1 MKVQK
6 SRYIWCAALSM
17 LVLDV
22 CAQGTV
28 QLNSAQKLHHTKLL
42 SLETSL
48 HTSKTGSRHRL
59 KVYSKPGNDVPSF
72 IDFEKPAQLPS
83 SPNIASEEE
92 IEEASKAVVKELE
105 AELHIENPHSEL
117 KLSSV
122 QRGKRTTHA
131 SFDQYYKGIPIYGSE
146 LKLHFNE
153 KGELTRV
160 NGNTVSTPTD
170 LSLVPQLSSYKT
182 IEKVEQHFGQTRG
195 QHSDQI
201 GYFTP
206 SASLV
211 IFNNNGLQELCWK
224 VNYFEDLTHHWE
236 LIVSASSG
244 QILLESN
251 RVCSGHP
258 LKSEEAF
265 EWNNA
270 KSRQTPTSVHTYY
283 SDFHNEYIL
292 FNGSQPEVSAT
303 ALEDGDY
310 RGGVV
315 IFNAD
320 RGYQSSVNEPWFRSS
335 NNIWGAPN
343 NTSKAPT
350 PMETALA
357 CQNHLSAVFDYYSPS
372 ASNPNQKWIGNYRG
386 LDGNNTTTIK
396 AWVNVGQSYE
406 NAFWTPGHGDDGG
419 MMVFGS
425 GGKHTHAL
433 CASRDIVAHEYTH
446 GVIEHLVPGISNAG
460 ETGSINEALADI
472 MALTIS
478 QHRGASNRLW
488 KFGQDV
494 VNLAD
499 GKYANGCWR
508 NIAEPHGTFK
518 YGDEGYHYNHV
529 DEILPEDHPNYNEDL
544 ELYRRSTIISHAFYQ
559 LVENSLE
566 QGDQLDMHRMAAMFF
581 NAMRHYFPKN
591 GDFVDFAR
599 GVKYAFM
606 DEFPHETHY
615 AIKAF
620 EKVGIFLPE
629 EDFSNFN
636 IPAVDGESFLLA
648 NRITTDPGIS
658 AYDPSTL
665 NEDRN
670 ILHSISVPKDAVSVT
685 DNGRLGFY
693 VDQNGQVNR
702 LSFNTDSLGDIHAER
717 SASILDKE
725 WQKWKWTSVA
735 VSPRGKRLALAKEN
749 DSKVHIYDIETG
761 RKISFQLSSFYSLS
775 NGGEADAPAQPVK
788 VGNITWNFGGDQ
800 IMFDCASVPLGAEIT
815 EENYHWNIARMTV
828 WDTVKNQVNSQ
839 AQIDAPIYGSL
850 LPHLHLRNPKY
861 AKNSPGIIVWD
872 EYDSK
877 KKRNIIFAY
886 NQGVARDGIRPLD
899 TTPILAHPCYSY
911 NDKQLV
917 YTTLNLRGDTI
928 LQRLT
933 LNQDK
938 TSSNGKK
945 VPLVVNRKYAVWI
958 TVGTRRI
965 TKALSQESANMFDN
979 FNPIPFEDE
988 ENNSAENSI
997 FGEAY
1002 IFDLNGKV
1010 VYTQPL
1016 KTPEDV
1022 YNVDMSTLNSGI
1034 YILKIRGENAQ
1045 YTKKIIKQ

>member
-6 SRYIWCAALSM
+6 TRFIWCAAISI

-22 CAQGTV
+22 CAQETV
-28 QLNSAQKLHHTKLL
+28 RVNSSAKTHQSKHL
-42 SLETSL
+42 SLKTSF
-48 HTSKTGSRHRL
+48 HAEQDGSRHRL
-59 KVYSKPGNDVPSF
+59 KVYSKPGNDVPAF

-83 SPNIASEEE
+83 KPNMESEEQVVN
-92 IEEASKAVVKELE
+92 ASKAIVKGLE
-105 AELHIENPHSEL
+105 AELHINNPTAEL
-117 KLSSV
+117 KLSSI
-122 QRGKRTTHA
+122 QRGQRSTHA

-146 LKLHFNE
+146 LKVHFNQ

-160 NGNTVSTPTD
+160 NGNTISTPSD
-170 LSLVPQLSSYKT
+170 LNLIPQFTSNE
-182 IEKVEQHFGQTRG
+182 IIQKVEHRFGQSHG
-195 QHSDQI
+195 ENSDQF
-201 GYFTP
+201 GYFHP
-206 SASLV
+206 SAELV
-211 IFNNNGLQELCWK
+211 IYNESGRQELCWK
-224 VNYFEDLTHHWE
+224 VNYFEDIAHNWE
-236 LIVSASSG
+236 LIISASTG
-244 QILLESN
+244 DELLSSN
-251 RVCSGHP
+251 QVCSGHP
-258 LKSEEAF
+258 LKSEEAY

-283 SDFHNEYIL
+283 SDFHGEYIL
-292 FNGSQPEVSAT
+292 FNGSEPEVSPT

-310 RGGVV
+310 RGGMV
-315 IFNAD
+315 IFNANK
-320 RGYQSSVNEPWFRSS
+320 GYPSSVEEPWFTSP
-335 NNIWGAPN
+335 NNIWGEPN
-343 NTSKAPT
+343 NTSTSAT
-350 PMETALA
+350 PMEAALA
-357 CQNHLSAVFDYYSPS
+357 CQNHMSAVFDYYSPS
-372 ASNPNQKWIGNYRG
+372 VSNPNQKWIGDYRG
-386 LDGNNTTTIK
+386 LDGENSTTIR
-396 AWVNVGQSYE
+396 AWVNVGSSYE
-406 NAFWTPGHGDDGG
+406 NAFWAPGHGEDGG
-419 MMVFGS
+419 MMVFGR
-425 GGKHTHAL
+425 GGSHNHRL

-446 GVIEHLVPGISNAG
+446 GVIQHLVPGIINSG
-460 ETGSINEALADI
+460 QTGAINEALADI
-472 MALTIS
+472 MALTIA

-488 KFGQDV
+488 KFGQDAV
-494 VNLAD
+494 DLAE

-529 DEILPEDHPNYNEDL
+529 NEILDKGHPNYDKDL
-544 ELYRRSTIISHAFYQ
+544 ETYRLSTIISHAFYQ
-559 LVENSLE
+559 LVENSVE
-566 QGDQLDMHRMAAMFF
+566 QGEQLDMHRMAAMFF

-620 EKVGIFLPE
+620 EKVGIYLPE
-629 EDFSNFN
+629 EDYSNFN

-648 NRITTDPGIS
+648 NRITADPRIS

-665 NEDRN
+665 NEERN
-670 ILHSISVPKDAVSVT
+670 ILHSISIPKDAVSVT
-685 DNGRLGFY
+685 DNGKMGFY
-693 VDQNGQVNR
+693 IDQNGKVVR
-702 LSFNTDSLGDIHAER
+702 LSFNTDSLRNIYAEQT
-717 SASILDKE
+717 ANVLDQE

-749 DSKVHIYDIETG
+749 DSKVHVYDIETN

-775 NGGEADAPAQPVK
+775 DGTAGDVPAQPIK
-788 VGNITWNFGGDQ
+788 VGNITWNFDGDQ
-800 IMFDCASVPLGAEIT
+800 IMFDCASVPLGSEIS
-815 EENYHWNIARMTV
+815 EENFHWNIARMTV

-839 AQIDAPIYGSL
+839 AEIDAPIYGSL

-872 EYDSK
+872 EFDSK
-877 KKRNIIFAY
+877 KNRNIIFSY
-886 NQGVARDGIRPLD
+886 NQGVARDGIRALD
-899 TTPILAHPCYSY
+899 TTPILAYPCYSY

-945 VPLVVNRKYAVWI
+945 VPLVVNRKSAVWI

-965 TKALSQESANMFDN
+965 TKTLTEGAADVFEHLDAVPFDDDDKESEESA
-979 FNPIPFEDE
+979 
-988 ENNSAENSI
+988 S
-997 FGEAY
+997 FGMAY
-1002 IFDLNGKV
+1002 IYDLNGRIV
-1010 VYTQPL
+1010 HSQHL
-1016 KTPEDV
+1016 ETPEEAHAI
-1022 YNVDMSTLNSGI
+1022 NLSTLNSGI
-1034 YILKIRGENAQ
+1034 YVLKIRGENAQ